1 MKIVNNSN
9 VNVVRLCTLKP
20 GDVFMTEDHPDGSVY
35 IRTNGRRGE
44 HTAVDLSNGEL
55 WDFGPDKEV
64 IPLPDA
70 YMTFKV

>member
-1 MKIVNNSN
+1 
-9 VNVVRLCTLKP
+9 
-20 GDVFMTEDHPDGSVY
+20 MTEDHPDGSVY